1 MDYDSFKFWRSV
13 ERYQSTNGNPFAEPM
28 NLYSN
33 VKGGLGIWGGYG
45 VSYFY
50 IPIVED
56 TVIYETYNDVD
67 VLEIF

>member
-1 MDYDSFKFWRSV
+1 METSLPIDRPLAISPMPKEIDDVVTVSYRS
-13 ERYQSTNGNPFAEPM
+13 
-28 NLYSN
+28 
-33 VKGGLGIWGGYG
+33 GGLGIWGGYG

>member
-1 MDYDSFKFWRSV
+1 
-13 ERYQSTNGNPFAEPM
+13 M